1 MIGYNRPMFKKH
13 WRTPAIVLLAGGIAM
28 TLALGARHTFGL
40 YLQPMTSDLGWT
52 RQTFAF
58 ALAAQNLIYGIAQ
71 PFSGMLADKHGAGRV
86 MLGGTLLY
94 VIGLVL
100 MSSATTGLEFTF
112 SAGLLIGTAVS
123 CMSFPIVFGVIARTF
138 PAEKRSVAMGIA
150 GAAGSFGQ
158 FVMLPYGQV
167 LINALGWQQSL
178 LVLAAT
184 VALVVPLSMVLSEER
199 RPATTAVQQSIP
211 EALREALG
219 HRGYLLLCS
228 GYWVCGLQLM
238 FISVHFPAFL
248 IDRGM
253 TPEVG
258 MTALA
263 LIGLFN
269 IFGSYSWGWLGGR
282 YSKKRLLS
290 LLYFMRAVN
299 IAVFIAM
306 PITPVSVYVFAA
318 VIGFLWLGTV
328 PLTSGLIAHIFGVR
342 YLSTL
347 GGISFLSHQIGSF
360 VGVALGGYLFDHT
373 GSYNIMWGIAIG
385 AGVFAAIVNWPID
398 DRQIIRPMPKPAA
411 A

>member
-1 MIGYNRPMFKKH
+1 MTANN
-13 WRTPAIVLLAGGIAM
+13 WRTPAIVLLAGGVAM
-28 TLALGARHTFGL
+28 TLALGTRHAFGL
-40 YLQPMTSDLGWT
+40 YLQPMTADLGWA

-71 PFSGMLADKHGAGRV
+71 PFAGMLADRLGAGRV

-94 VIGLVL
+94 VLGLVL
-100 MSSATTGLEFTF
+100 MSGASTGPEFTF
-112 SAGLLIGTAVS
+112 SAGLLVGTAVS
-123 CMSFPIVFGVIARTF
+123 CMSFPIVFGVVARSF
-138 PAEKRSVAMGIA
+138 PAEKRSVAMGVA

-167 LINALGWQQSL
+167 LINLLGWQQSL

-184 VALVVPLSMVLSEER
+184 VALVAPLSMLLTEER
-199 RPATTAVQQSIP
+199 PAAAGSSTQQSIP
-211 EALREALG
+211 EALKEAFG
-219 HRGYLLLCS
+219 HRGYILLCA

-253 TPEVG
+253 APETG

-269 IFGSYSWGWLGGR
+269 IFGSYAWGWLGGR

-290 LLYFMRAVN
+290 LLYFLRAVN
-299 IAVFIAM
+299 IAVFILT
-306 PITPVSVYVFAA
+306 PITPAAVYLFAA

-342 YLSTL
+342 YMATLS
-347 GGISFLSHQIGSF
+347 GFAFLSHQVGSF

-373 GSYNIMWGIAIG
+373 GSYNIMWTLAIG

-398 DRQIIRPMPKPAA
+398 DRQIVRPAA
-411 A
+411 SAAAA

>member
-1 MIGYNRPMFKKH
+1 MVKN
-13 WRTPAIVLLAGGIAM
+13 WRTPAIVLLAGGVAM
-28 TLALGARHTFGL
+28 TLALGARHAFGL
-40 YLQPMTSDLGWT
+40 YLQPMTTDLGWA

-71 PFSGMLADKHGAGRV
+71 PFAGMLADRLGAGRV
-86 MLGGTLLY
+86 MLAGTLLY
-94 VIGLVL
+94 VLGLVL
-100 MSSATTGLEFTF
+100 MSGSTTGAEFTF
-112 SAGLLIGTAVS
+112 SAGLLVGTAVS
-123 CMSFPIVFGVIARTF
+123 CMSFPIVFGAVARAF
-138 PAEKRSVAMGIA
+138 PPEKRSVAMGVA

-167 LINALGWQQSL
+167 LINVLGWQQSL

-184 VALVVPLSMVLSEER
+184 VALVAPLSMLLREAPRSGARV
-199 RPATTAVQQSIP
+199 AQQSIP
-211 EALREALG
+211 EALKEALG
-219 HRGYLLLCS
+219 HRGYMLLCA
-228 GYWVCGLQLM
+228 GYWVCGFQLM

-253 TPEVG
+253 SAETG

-269 IFGSYSWGWLGGR
+269 IFGSYAWGWLGAR

-290 LLYFMRAVN
+290 LLYFLRAVN
-299 IAVFIAM
+299 IALFIVT
-306 PITPVSVYVFAA
+306 PITPLSVYLFAA

-328 PLTSGLIAHIFGVR
+328 PLTSSLIAQIFGVR

-347 GGISFLSHQIGSF
+347 SGVAFLSHQIGSF
-360 VGVALGGYLFDHT
+360 FGVALGGYLFDQT
-373 GSYNIMWGIAIG
+373 GSYNVMWTIAIG

-398 DRQIIRPMPKPAA
+398 DRQIVRPARRAA
-411 A
+411 AT

>member
-1 MIGYNRPMFKKH
+1 MMAKH
-13 WRTPAIVLLAGGIAM
+13 WRTPAIVLLAGGVAM
-28 TLALGARHTFGL
+28 TLALGARHSFGL
-40 YLQPMTSDLGWT
+40 YLQPMTADLGWA

-71 PFSGMLADKHGAGRV
+71 PFAGMLADRLGAGRV

-94 VIGLVL
+94 VLGLVL
-100 MSSATTGLEFTF
+100 MSGASTGLEFTF
-112 SAGLLIGTAVS
+112 SAGLLVGTAIS
-123 CMSFPIVFGVIARTF
+123 CMSFPIVFGVVARTF

-167 LINALGWQQSL
+167 LINLLGWQQSL

-184 VALVVPLSMVLSEER
+184 VALVAPLSMLLTEDPRTDSR
-199 RPATTAVQQSIP
+199 ASSTQQSIP
-211 EALREALG
+211 EALREAFG
-219 HRGYLLLCS
+219 HRGYLLLCA

-253 TPEVG
+253 SPETG

-269 IFGSYSWGWLGGR
+269 IFGSYAWGWLGAR

-290 LLYFMRAVN
+290 LLYFVRAVN
-299 IAVFIAM
+299 IAVFVLT
-306 PITPVSVYVFAA
+306 PITAASVYLFAA

-328 PLTSGLIAHIFGVR
+328 PLTSGLIGQIFGVR
-342 YLSTL
+342 YMATLS
-347 GGISFLSHQIGSF
+347 GFAFLSHQVGSF
-360 VGVALGGYLFDHT
+360 VGVALGGYLYDQT
-373 GSYNIMWGIAIG
+373 GSYSVMWTFAIG

-398 DRQIIRPMPKPAA
+398 DREIVRPAA
-411 A
+411 RAATA

>member
-1 MIGYNRPMFKKH
+1 MTAKN
-13 WRTPAIVLLAGGIAM
+13 WRTPAIVLLAGGVAM
-28 TLALGARHTFGL
+28 TLALGARHSFGL

-58 ALAAQNLIYGIAQ
+58 ALAAQNLVYGIAQ
-71 PFSGMLADKHGAGRV
+71 PFSGMLADRFGAGRV
-86 MLGGTLLY
+86 MLGGALLY
-94 VIGLVL
+94 VLGLVL
-100 MSSATTGLEFTF
+100 MSGATTGVELTF

-123 CMSFPIVFGVIARTF
+123 CISFPIVFGVVARIF
-138 PAEKRSVAMGIA
+138 PPHKRSVAMGIA

-167 LINALGWQQSL
+167 LINLLGWQQSL

-184 VALVVPLSMVLSEER
+184 VALVAPLSMLLAEEPRASER
-199 RPATTAVQQSIP
+199 SAQQSMA
-211 EALREALG
+211 EALKEAFG
-219 HRGYLLLCS
+219 HRGFLLLCA
-228 GYWVCGLQLM
+228 GYWVCGFQLM

-253 TPEVG
+253 APETG

-269 IFGSYSWGWLGGR
+269 IFGSYSWGWLGAR
-282 YSKKRLLS
+282 FSKKRLLS
-290 LLYFMRAVN
+290 LLYFLRAIN
-299 IAVFIAM
+299 IAVFIVL
-306 PITPVSVYVFAA
+306 PITPSSVYLFGA

-347 GGISFLSHQIGSF
+347 GGFAFLSHQIGSF
-360 VGVALGGYLFDHT
+360 VGVALGGYLFDQT
-373 GSYNIMWGIAIG
+373 GSYNVMWTIAIG

-398 DRQIIRPMPKPAA
+398 DREIVRPTGRTATA
-411 A
+411 